1 MNELIRLSKVLTLV
15 FCLVIFLASVTL
27 LLYHYP
33 AVFQNQ
39 EKPSETDA
47 KNPMVQLWKAP
58 DTATIPKNKE
68 GNLIRY
74 GRDLIARTSYY
85 LGPHGTVMNISNGMN
100 CQNCHLDAGT
110 KPFGNNYGSVASLYP
125 KFRSRSA
132 SIESIEKRVN
142 DCLER
147 SLNGQP
153 LDLLSKEMS
162 AIVSYIQ
169 WVGQDVPKGEK
180 APGSGFVEMKWLT
193 RAANPVIGRK
203 LYLQKCQICHG
214 YSGEGQKL
222 SANGHYIYP
231 PMWGENSFNTGAGLF
246 RISNFARYIRAN
258 MPNGATFEKPIL
270 SEEEAWDIAAY
281 VVSLPRP
288 EKNFGRDWPKTELKP
303 VDHPFG
309 PYADSFSEKQ
319 HKYGPFTDIL
329 AKQKK

>member
-1 MNELIRLSKVLTLV
+1 MNELVRLSKVLTLV
-15 FCLVIFLASVTL
+15 FCLVILLASVTL
-27 LLYHYP
+27 LLYYNPTLFLH
-33 AVFQNQ
+33 Q
-39 EKPSETDA
+39 EVPTETVA
-47 KNPMVQLWKAP
+47 KIPMIKLWKAP
-58 DTATIPKNKE
+58 DTAAIPKNKE
-68 GNLIRY
+68 GERIRY
-74 GRDLIARTSYY
+74 GRDLVARTSYY
-85 LGPHGTVMNISNGMN
+85 LGPQGKVMNISNGMN

-110 KPFGNNYGSVASLYP
+110 KPFGNNYGSVASTYP
-125 KFRSRSA
+125 KFRPRSGT
-132 SIESIEKRVN
+132 IEGIEKRVN

-153 LDLLSKEMS
+153 LDSLSKEMR
-162 AIVSYIQ
+162 AFVSYIQ
-169 WVGQDVPKGEK
+169 WVGKDVPKGEK

-193 RAANPVIGRK
+193 RAANPAIGRK

-222 SANGHYIYP
+222 SANSYYIYP
-231 PMWGENSFNTGAGLF
+231 PLWGENSFTTGAGLY

-281 VVSLPRP
+281 VESLPRP
-288 EKNFGRDWPKTELKP
+288 LKNFRQDWPRVELKP

-319 HKYGPFTDIL
+319 HKYGPFKEIL
-329 AKQKK
+329 EKEKK